1 MDADRAF
8 ARVDQAGDEF
18 AHRAGAVVIGDVDR
32 LDRRAGRL
40 DRQHIRD
47 RGQCGAI
54 MQFELR
60 AKAMNAGH
68 WINSL
73 YQGERGR
80 SEEHTSELQSLMR
93 ISYAVFYLKK
103 KTTT

>member
-40 DRQHIRD
+40 DRQYIRD
-47 RGQCGAI
+47 RSQDRAI
-54 MQFELR
+54 VQFELR
-60 AKAMNAGH
+60 AKAMNACH
-68 WINSL
+68 WINSFCP
-73 YQGERGR
+73 GERGR
-80 SEEHTSELQSLMR
+80 TSRGGWKPTDKDQPGSLSH
-93 ISYAVFYLKK
+93 ISPA
-103 KTTT
+103 TA